1 MKMNVKHYG
10 SLSKR
15 IVLGASLVLLAT
27 GSLWAV
33 ETGSV
38 SISPHA
44 DIVENIMQQKTIK
57 GAVLDVFGEPI
68 IGANVIVKGTVNG
81 VITDI
86 DGNFTLVG
94 VSTGDIL
101 LISYIGYISQEIK
114 ISANITDH

>member
-1 MKMNVKHYG
+1 MNVKHYG

-57 GAVLDVFGEPI
+57 GAVFRCI
-68 IGANVIVKGTVNG
+68 W
-81 VITDI
+81 
-86 DGNFTLVG
+86 
-94 VSTGDIL
+94 
-101 LISYIGYISQEIK
+101 
-114 ISANITDH
+114 